1 MYRYDSE
8 RNPIDLKL
16 VDYQLCFWGTPAL
29 DIWYIMIS
37 SWHED
42 FKIAKFDY
50 LIKYYH
56 DKFVESLKILKYEGK
71 VPTLE
76 ELHAELN
83 RKSFVGAAFSI
94 EGLPFKVP
102 PPEVVAGD
110 EYHTIFLR
118 NPKYLDA
125 LALILPFLDE
135 RGGLDVVEETFES

>member
-29 DIWYIMIS
+29 DIWHIMIS

-56 DKFVESLKILKYEGK
+56 DKFVESLNILKYEGK
-71 VPTLE
+71 IPTLE

-83 RKSFVGAAFSI
+83 RKSFIGAAFSI
-94 EGLPFKVP
+94 EGLPISMFP
-102 PPEVVAGD
+102 SEVVAGD
-110 EYHTIFLR
+110 DYYKRLLS
-118 NPKYLDA
+118 NPRFLDA
-125 LALILPFLDE
+125 LALIFPFLDQ
-135 RGGLDVVEETFES
+135 RGGLDVVEDS